1 MSLTELSSILW
12 RERELLELL
21 LFKLEEEQLLLAA
34 GRSRW
39 LGNATREV
47 EMVLEEIRRAEL
59 SRAIEVDAVGSELG
73 LPDGASLRDLAEQAP
88 GPWADILRQHR
99 TAFLALSQEL
109 AELAQTN
116 RELLAAGYRAA
127 RDALESMGSREV
139 RTYSP
144 TGQSVSRSTGPSLL
158 NEVG

>member
-1 MSLTELSSILW
+1 MGANELSALLW
-12 RERELLELL
+12 RERELLEML

-59 SRAIEVDAVGSELG
+59 TRAIEVGTVAGELD
-73 LPDGASLRDLAEQAP
+73 LPDGASLRDLAEHAP
-88 GPWADILRQHR
+88 VPWGDILRQHR
-99 TAFLALSQEL
+99 TAFLTLSQEL
-109 AELAQTN
+109 AGLAQAN

-127 RDALESMGSREV
+127 RDALDSMGTREV

-144 TGQSVSRSTGPSLL
+144 TGQSVSRATGPSLL

>member
-1 MSLTELSSILW
+1 MALTELSSTLW
-12 RERELLELL
+12 HERELLELL

-47 EMVLEEIRRAEL
+47 EMVLEELRRAEL
-59 SRAIEVDAVGSELG
+59 TRAIEVGTVAGALG
-73 LPDGASLRDLAEQAP
+73 LPEDASLRDLAEHAP
-88 GPWADILRQHR
+88 VPWDDILRQHR
-99 TAFLALSQEL
+99 TAFLTLSQEL
-109 AELAQTN
+109 AGLAQTN
-116 RELLAAGYRAA
+116 RELLAAGYRTA
-127 RDALESMGSREV
+127 RDALDSLGTREV

-144 TGQSVSRSTGPSLL
+144 TGQSVSRATRPSLI